1 MMIGCAGVGGDN
13 EGDDDD
19 DNTSTSGRTALPI
32 CPVSVSG
39 EAPGGNRW
47 HKGG

>member
-19 DNTSTSGRTALPI
+19 DDTSTSGRTALPI
-32 CPVSVSG
+32 RPMSVSG
-39 EAPGGNRW
+39 RAPGGNRW